1 MQGTDINGLYNTAT
15 VTGFTGGKKQTYTGT
30 DVGGFRHG
38 MGFPG
43 ERPEGM
49 GESPEGMQKG
59 EMPIDMEPGQRPE
72 GGPMDGDF
80 ARPGEA
86 GRDDL
91 PASDLFILADK
102 VNAFSGIA
110 DEENM

>member
-1 MQGTDINGLYNTAT
+1 MQGTDVNGLYNTAT
-15 VTGFTGGKKQTYTGT
+15 VTGFTDGKKQTYTGT
-30 DVGGFRHG
+30 DL
-38 MGFPG
+38 GFPG

-49 GESPEGMQKG
+49 GEFPEGMQKG
-59 EMPIDMEPGQRPE
+59 EMPIDMEPGLRPE

-86 GRDDL
+86 GTDDL